1 VTCGF
6 YELRAKALPE
16 NVAPFPVILAYHQRM
31 MALAERGELTLT
43 EAREIM
49 FAQGMMSIAIRDAVE
64 DFNREHGSSPPGQD
78 SGDEATPT
86 A

>member
-1 VTCGF
+1 
-6 YELRAKALPE
+6 
-16 NVAPFPVILAYHQRM
+16 
-31 MALAERGELTLT
+31 
-43 EAREIM
+43 M